1 MREATWMP
9 GTFDSALMISSVIP
23 SLKYS
28 FSGSALMLASGSTAI
43 AVTFFFL
50 ALPSLDSSALQS
62 ARNCW
67 PWRSSA
73 QPSRSIVWTA
83 RKSSG
88 RRAPSRRTGTSAP
101 RSAASRASPR
111 TQREST
117 DCGVQTTMMARASES
132 SLVMRLSNSS
142 PGAISGS
149 HQMDHPS
156 DSSAATN
163 GWTRALSC
171 REYETKMSAK

>member
-1 MREATWMP
+1 
-9 GTFDSALMISSVIP
+9 MISSVMP

-50 ALPSLDSSALQS
+50 AAPSFPSSALHS
-62 ARNCW
+62 ERNDGL
-67 PWRSSA
+67 WRFSA
-73 QPSRSIVWTA
+73 QSSRSVQWTA

-88 RRAPSRRTGTSAP
+88 SRAPSKRTGTSEP

-132 SLVMRLSNSS
+132 SLVIRLSNSS

-149 HQMDHPS
+149 HQMDQPS
-156 DSSAATN
+156 ASRAATN

-171 REYETKMSAK
+171 REYETKMSAKETVPIVGICAGL